1 MHYHRLKS
9 CSWVTYEIKQRTI
22 YSLTIKHKLFQI
34 KVLFPKFTKKINQLL
49 QREVF
54 TFSNHSSKFI
64 QDVTNQIQLQKEGE
78 NIELIFHKPQASI
91 NINKSNLASFRQAI
105 GKKESNLPFLFPN
118 FILVILLVHLQSIC
132 HGFYPLL
139 MTILPHFI
147 FHNSLN

>member
-22 YSLTIKHKLFQI
+22 YSLTIKHTLFQI

-64 QDVTNQIQLQKEGE
+64 QDVTNQIIQNRK
-78 NIELIFHKPQASI
+78 
-91 NINKSNLASFRQAI
+91 NKIQ
-105 GKKESNLPFLFPN
+105 
-118 FILVILLVHLQSIC
+118 VILK
-132 HGFYPLL
+132 
-139 MTILPHFI
+139 TILLSI
-147 FHNSLN
+147 RC